1 MLLNTK
7 NRLLG
12 EQIISKGTVNA
23 SAVSP
28 REIFIQALHYHAV
41 SIVLVHNHPSGDPTP
56 SREDLAFT
64 ERVREAGAFLG
75 VELLDHVI
83 IGDRKYMSF
92 RESSIL
98 ES

>member
-1 MLLNTK
+1 MF
-7 NRLLG
+7 
-12 EQIISKGTVNA
+12 KGTVNA
-23 SAVSP
+23 SIVSP
-28 REIFIQALHYHAV
+28 REVFLEALEAHAV
-41 SIVLVHNHPSGDPTP
+41 HIVLVHNHPSGDPTP